1 MSAIEPIAAICYHE
15 LMILGIDEVGRGP
28 WAGPLVVGAV
38 ILGGAEIDGLD
49 DSKKLTKKRREA
61 LDVEIREKAAAWALG
76 WVSAQELD
84 EAGMSEALRLATRR
98 AVEQI
103 QAQCRQ
109 QNLAFSEII
118 IDGKVNFLRGT
129 ALEKFAMTMPKADGL
144 IPSVSAASIVAK
156 VARDQFMAEQDA
168 VYPGYGFK
176 SNAGYGV
183 AKHRAA
189 IERLGVTPLHRLS
202 FAPLAKYAVTPRAVP
217 QKKSGQLYV
226 GPRYFSDG
234 ARAAELHQDA
244 INYSAEAAL
253 IFSGDTAP
261 DSSICINE
269 KTMTTRQ
276 IGDKGEQA
284 AADWLM
290 ARGHEIVARNWRTR
304 YCEIDIVSVKDEV
317 LYFTE
322 VKYRKND
329 DFGDGLAA
337 ITTKKQRQMR
347 FAAELFLA
355 GKPECSGMAAKL
367 LAASVSGDP
376 PAVQAVVE
384 VN

>member
-1 MSAIEPIAAICYHE
+1 
-15 LMILGIDEVGRGP
+15 MILGIDEVGRGP

-49 DSKKLTKKRREA
+49 DSKKLTKKRRQTLDA
-61 LDVEIREKAAAWALG
+61 LIRQQAAVWALG

-109 QNLAFSEII
+109 QNLAFSEVI

-144 IPSVSAASIVAK
+144 IPSVSAASIIAK

-168 VYPGYGFK
+168 VYPGYGFA

-202 FAPLAKYAVTPRAVP
+202 FAPLAKYADNKAKPRAVSQKTVVQSGEPSVGYP
-217 QKKSGQLYV
+217 QKIIR
-226 GPRYFSDG
+226 GPRK
-234 ARAAELHQDA
+234 
-244 INYSAEAAL
+244 
-253 IFSGDTAP
+253 P
-261 DSSICINE
+261 
-269 KTMTTRQ
+269 MTTRQ

-284 AADWLM
+284 AADWLT

-304 YCEIDIVSVKDEV
+304 YCEIDIVSVKGEV

-337 ITTKKQRQMR
+337 ITAKKQRQMR

-376 PAVQAVVE
+376 PVVQAVVE